1 MIATGS
7 TARVDLCRSL
17 GPRQAG
23 QLIAV
28 KRLLPDL
35 LSDEGIGKRFL
46 DEVWMTAA
54 LRDSNVVTVVGWGQD
69 EHGPYLAS
77 ELVQGVSLARL
88 SKSVIDT
95 GEEFP
100 ERLVVY
106 ICLSVA
112 RGLAAAHELRSDR
125 GELLSLV
132 HRDIS
137 AQNVLVGFQG
147 EVKVTDFGLAKAKDR
162 LTVTTSEL
170 PARSMG
176 HVSPEELSQKPVDH
190 RSDIFGFGVMMF
202 ELATNKAPFSGK
214 DEIAVLEAVLK
225 HPAPDP
231 QRLRPKI
238 DRALAALMLRCLEKD
253 PARRPQSA
261 REIAHALEEWL
272 YVHGYLKDSQESLAR
287 FVRRNSMRQM
297 RWFENVIAQRALAA
311 PVPAP
316 PVPPQPS
323 LYLGHE
329 GGEPM
334 PAATGASGATGG
346 SRTVRRDNEPTAVV
360 GRRLIAQNDPVRK
373 GRPEAPGSNRL
384 RRRESTSGLPR
395 TFASDSGE
403 THKPY
408 PAEPSTD
415 GDDEFE
421 DVPTVALKFDPK
433 YRAELRDLA
442 AQKRQAAQDAA
453 RAPLE
458 TVRIEDPETNRE
470 STLSELAG
478 GFGALAHPS
487 PRDAAMRIDAE
498 LASLRKLA
506 AERHERARVA
516 REAARRAALEADE
529 AESSARAAERAI
541 GGARSA
547 LELVSRGDPSGAL
560 KRLEEVLATSGLKR

>member
-1 MIATGS
+1 
-7 TARVDLCRSL
+7 
-17 GPRQAG
+17 
-23 QLIAV
+23 
-28 KRLLPDL
+28 
-35 LSDEGIGKRFL
+35 
-46 DEVWMTAA
+46 MTAS
-54 LRDSNVVTVVGWGQD
+54 LKHPNVVEVAGWGND
-69 EHGPYLAS
+69 DDGMYLAV

-88 SKSVIDT
+88 MKTIFDT
-95 GEEFP
+95 GEAFT
-100 ERLVVY
+100 ERMVVY
-106 ICLSVA
+106 IASRLC
-112 RGLAAAHELRSDR
+112 RGLAAAHGLRAQN
-125 GELLSLV
+125 GELLHLV
-132 HRDIS
+132 HRDLTP
-137 AQNVLVGFQG
+137 ANVLVGFNGRSQDHGLRPREG
-147 EVKVTDFGLAKAKDR
+147 EAAPHEDAHR
-162 LTVTTSEL
+162 
-170 PARSMG
+170 PARW
-176 HVSPEELSQKPVDH
+176 V
-190 RSDIFGFGVMMF
+190 GFGVMMF